1 MRRGAAIALPLFR
14 RLDGARRA
22 ENDCPGLPDAF
33 RRFNSIQ
40 DGVEIGACS
49 LLDSHLCGVGQC
61 WLKNSTDLSPML
73 DLLRRRAMG
82 HRSCLF
88 GAGGQ
93 FIANADRF
101 THPLKSVAFYHK
113 GKGKPRNDS
122 RERPHRRLW
131 FKSGANR
138 GTGPNGT
145 GLSEM
150 GGCGPQRNASFWN
163 PPVGTLRRATPGR
176 GVRVGCRCNLRRTG
190 HRTVPTPRRARYL
203 RNAGWTS
210 IHGLN
215 PVHWCRK
222 LTAKRSR
229 RRGVTGL
236 GQPPRKSRGR
246 RSSSASE

>member
-131 FKSGANR
+131 FKSGAHR

-176 GVRVGCRCNLRRTG
+176 WASALGVGAIFGGRFIEPSLPHVAPDTCAMPGG
-190 HRTVPTPRRARYL
+190 HRYMALIPC
-203 RNAGWTS
+203 
-210 IHGLN
+210 
-215 PVHWCRK
+215 HWCRDH
-222 LTAKRSR
+222 
-229 RRGVTGL
+229 G
-236 GQPPRKSRGR
+236 
-246 RSSSASE
+246 